1 MKIIETEILD
11 CYILEPAKFGDE
23 RGYFSPYYIE
33 KELKELGF
41 LGVKQ
46 ANRSMSSK
54 GVVRGLH
61 FQEDPMCQAKIV
73 EVIKG
78 SAIDVVV
85 DIRKDSLTFGKH
97 IAVKLTDDNNRQLYV
112 PRGFAHGFISLE
124 DNTVFQYL
132 VDNDYAPELEGGIL
146 WNDPELNI
154 PWNEIFQEYN
164 ISKPIL
170 SEKDLNHKKLSK
182 TDINF
187 LKKHF
192 KSSGVTMWEYANGID
207 NSKVVSLE
215 EANKCISVSETFEVD
230 VDNIN
235 RLKKTLLQQTEK
247 VTKILRSQN
256 CYASTVAVT
265 IKTYD

>member
-11 CYILEPAKFGDE
+11 CYILEPTKFGDE

-85 DIRKDSLTFGKH
+85 DIRKDSLTFGKY
-97 IAVKLTDDNNRQLYV
+97 IAVKLTEDNFRQLYV

-132 VDNDYAPELEGGIL
+132 VDNDYAPDKEGGIL
-146 WNDPELNI
+146 WNDPDLGI
-154 PWNEIFQEYN
+154 PWDKLFKENGID
-164 ISKPIL
+164 KPIL
-170 SEKDLNHKKLSK
+170 SDKDKIHPR
-182 TDINF
+182 
-187 LKKHF
+187 LK
-192 KSSGVTMWEYANGID
+192 D
-207 NSKVVSLE
+207 SKVVFTRR
-215 EANKCISVSETFEVD
+215 K
-230 VDNIN
+230 
-235 RLKKTLLQQTEK
+235 
-247 VTKILRSQN
+247 
-256 CYASTVAVT
+256 
-265 IKTYD
+265 